1 MNIIHNQF
9 LMNTIINNINK
20 ILKLNLNIYLYLNYK
35 YE

>member
-9 LMNTIINNINK
+9 LINNINK